1 MCPVE
6 VDHASG
12 EDVTAVRYVC
22 VTQIRVTQRSDTN
35 VAFVIAAVVE
45 NAPWWEPR
53 FWIG

>member
-6 VDHASG
+6 VDHVSG
-12 EDVTAVRYVC
+12 EDVTAVRYIC
-22 VTQIRVTQRSDTN
+22 VTQFASRRDTN

-45 NAPWWEPR
+45 NAPWWEMR